1 MDPNDCIFFQ
11 LSKANQS
18 GIRFLGQKVSALN
31 ITPVQALVLG
41 FLCNQDQVT
50 SGELGKK
57 TELDSATLA
66 GILDRL
72 ETARLIERKANP
84 NDRRS
89 VLIHLTDH
97 GKVLSAE
104 GVTLIEAANREFLS
118 PLSKAES
125 RLLLD
130 LIHKLRNSPER

>member
-11 LSKANQS
+11 LAKANQS
-18 GIRFLGQKVSALN
+18 GIRFLGQKVSVLN

-57 TELDSATLA
+57 TELDSATLT